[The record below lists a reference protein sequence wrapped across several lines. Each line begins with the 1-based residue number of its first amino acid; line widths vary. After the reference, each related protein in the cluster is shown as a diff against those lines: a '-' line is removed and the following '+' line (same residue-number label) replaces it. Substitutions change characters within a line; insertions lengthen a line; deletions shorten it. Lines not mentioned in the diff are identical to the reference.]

1 MRRKYLAVLA
11 VIAIM
16 AIATAVPGYGFS
28 GDKAPEASPGS
39 APAAALRSEGGSIYM
54 KVEGSRAG
62 AIEGGA
68 TGAGREGWIE
78 VVAFTHEVVS
88 PRDAASG
95 LPTGK
100 RQHKPISITKPIDK
114 ATPLLF
120 QALVSNE
127 NLPNVELR
135 FFKPD
140 PKTGKE
146 QMYYTIELTNASIAG
161 IGQSQAVGDP
171 MPLEEVSFTY
181 QKIVWTWT
189 DGGITA
195 EDDWETPV
203 S

>member
-28 GDKAPEASPGS
+28 GDKAPTASPGA
-39 APAAALRSEGGSIYM
+39 APAAALRPEGGSIFM
-54 KVEGSRAG
+54 TVEGSRAG
-62 AIEGGA
+62 VIEGGA
-68 TGAGREGWIE
+68 IGAGREGWIE
-78 VVAFTHEVVS
+78 VVGFSHEVVS

-120 QALVSNE
+120 QALVTNE
-127 NLPNVELR
+127 NLSNVELR
-135 FFKPD
+135 FYKPD
-140 PKTGKE
+140 RTGRE
-146 QMYYTIELTNASIAG
+146 QLYYTIELTNASIAG
-161 IGQSQAVGDP
+161 IGQSQLVGDP

-181 QKIVWTWT
+181 EKIVWTWT